1 MKGFFSCGTAACGSG
16 YKEGDVPFSLRKLNF
31 EGTESTFQ
39 CILKDQERISA
50 MRIAEKYTSSET
62 QGQLVGSIKC
72 SWWKF
77 TVRFINP
84 TNCPWVSK
92 DKKYKQFPQRVF
104 TYFIIAWLLIET
116 LLFCSSSD
124 FSVHIFVFLKLF
136 IHQIRNEFP
145 LYWADCPEIKT
156 LFNP

>member
-1 MKGFFSCGTAACGSG
+1 MKGFFSCGTAACGRG
-16 YKEGDVPFSLRKLNF
+16 YKKGDVPFSLRKLNF

-39 CILKDQERISA
+39 CILKDQERSSA
-50 MRIAEKYTSSET
+50 MRIAEKYRSLET

-72 SWWKF
+72 LWWKF
-77 TVRFINP
+77 TVRFINL
-84 TNCPWVSK
+84 TNCPR
-92 DKKYKQFPQRVF
+92 RVF
-104 TYFIIAWLLIET
+104 TYFTIAWLLIET

-156 LFNP
+156 FFNP

>member
-1 MKGFFSCGTAACGSG
+1 MLRLKG
-16 YKEGDVPFSLRKLNF
+16 LRKLNF
-31 EGTESTFQ
+31 EETESTFQ

-92 DKKYKQFPQRVF
+92 DEKYKQFPRRVF
-104 TYFIIAWLLIET
+104 TYFIIGWLLIEK
-116 LLFCSSSD
+116 LLFSSSSD

-156 LFNP
+156 LFNQ